1 MEKEIDLKELFGII
15 WQNIIK
21 IILATLVCAAMAFLI
36 TYFWVT
42 PMYTASVSMYVT
54 NNENRSDTAIT
65 NGDLTASQGLVDT
78 YIVVL
83 ESDTLLSKTAEALPY
98 SYSTE
103 ELRRMISAEAINNT
117 EAFRIN
123 VENADPT
130 VAQTI
135 ANAVAKVTPDEI
147 KRVVKAGSV
156 EVIDYAKLP
165 VKADWP
171 VARNTAI
178 GALVGLF
185 AAILVAVV
193 SAMLDSVIRT
203 EEDLPDE
210 LGVPII
216 GVIPSM
222 NGSARKGGY

>member
-1 MEKEIDLKELFGII
+1 MKQYSVRTSTRIEFQD
-15 WQNIIK
+15 
-21 IILATLVCAAMAFLI
+21 I
-36 TYFWVT
+36 T
-42 PMYTASVSMYVT
+42 
-54 NNENRSDTAIT
+54 
-65 NGDLTASQGLVDT
+65 GLVRKEVKESGVKEG
-78 YIVVL
+78 ICVVYVPH
-83 ESDTLLSKTAEALPY
+83 TTAGV
-98 SYSTE
+98 T
-103 ELRRMISAEAINNT
+103 IN
-117 EAFRIN
+117 
-123 VENADPT
+123 ENADPA

-135 ANAVAKVTPDEI
+135 ANAVAKLAPDEI